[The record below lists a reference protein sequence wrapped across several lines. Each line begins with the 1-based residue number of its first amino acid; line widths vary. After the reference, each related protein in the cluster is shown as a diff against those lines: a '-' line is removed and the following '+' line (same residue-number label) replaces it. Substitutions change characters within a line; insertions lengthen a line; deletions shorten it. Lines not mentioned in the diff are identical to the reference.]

1 MGVVGYTKIVT
12 DSILSVMTEL
22 HLLPLLVALII
33 LNGTQIFLGKDVPI
47 VSYTKKE
54 GWQTFMRE
62 GMCFR
67 FVRSDNTWGS
77 SKALFK
83 KGIEYRK

>member
-1 MGVVGYTKIVT
+1 MGVVGCTKIVI
-12 DSILSVMTEL
+12 DSILSAMTEL
-22 HLLPLLVALII
+22 HLLPLLVALTV

-47 VSYTKKE
+47 VSYTKKA

-62 GMCFR
+62 GVCRR

-83 KGIEYRK
+83 KGIECRK